1 MKKNLLTLL
10 LCAAMTMASLAGCG
24 GQSAPAASGPEQPP
38 SSGVSSSGKPA
49 DAPAPAADTPASLII
64 PVASCVSN
72 LNCQLESYKEGWI
85 MLNPI
90 YDQLYYMDV
99 DETRYYLAES
109 YTMSEDNTTLTLK
122 LKDGLTWHDGEPIT
136 ADDVIFTLDVNKDTN
151 NGAGNTNV
159 VYLNEQPIAY
169 EKVDGLTVKITL
181 PAPSAS
187 YSNLLGKL
195 KLLPMHAFGG
205 NTNIV
210 GAEANLQGIGSGPY
224 KVVDFQQD
232 QYLQL
237 EKFDGY
243 YGGTPAIDQVI
254 FKIISDASAQE
265 VSLLNGEINFME
277 LSTAEASA
285 KYASDASF
293 KVVAYPEGR
302 VNYLAVNK
310 FCETFNDPKVKEAVF
325 AALNRDE
332 IILGAYGEGMAE
344 PANSIFSNVTLYYDG
359 SVPSYTYDLDK
370 AKTLVEEAGLSGKTM
385 KLYFNSER
393 ANMKE
398 TAQIIQQQ
406 LKAAGITLEVTPL
419 ESSGFFEK
427 VFGTDGDYEFYLNG
441 YAALGDPDEV
451 VAGMYDGTWGV
462 NIAVSDEAA
471 QLWKDGRA
479 TSDTA
484 KRKEVYKK
492 LQEQANTDMS
502 VYPIA
507 YPNYTFVTTANLKG
521 TDTYKTTPIFEDYTK
536 LSFE

>member
-1 MKKNLLTLL
+1 MKRNILALL
-10 LCAAMTMASLAGCG
+10 LCTAMTMTSLAGCG
-24 GQSAPAASGPEQPP
+24 GQSAPAPGPAEKPSAST
-38 SSGVSSSGKPA
+38 SSGGES
-49 DAPAPAADTPASLII
+49 APAEATSLVI

-85 MLNPI
+85 MLNPV

-122 LKDGLTWHDGEPIT
+122 LKDGLTWHDGQPIT
-136 ADDVIFTLDVNKDTN
+136 ADDIIFTLDVNKDTN
-151 NGAGNTNV
+151 NGAGNTNI
-159 VYLNEQPIAY
+159 VYINEQPVAY
-169 EKVDGLTVKITL
+169 EKVDNLTVKITL
-181 PAPSAS
+181 PVPSAS

-195 KLLPMHAFGG
+195 KPIPMHVFDGD
-205 NTNIV
+205 TNIV
-210 GAEANLQGIGSGPY
+210 GAEANLQGIGSGPF

-237 EKFDGY
+237 EKYEEY
-243 YGGTPAIDQVI
+243 YGGAPSIEQVI
-254 FKIISDASAQE
+254 FKIISDPSAQE
-265 VSLLNGEINFME
+265 VSLLNGEVNFME
-277 LSTAEASA
+277 LSTAEAAA
-285 KYASDASF
+285 KFASDTNF

-310 FCETFNDPKVKEAVF
+310 FCGTFSDPKVKDAVF
-325 AALNRDE
+325 TALNREE

-370 AKTLVEEAGLSGKTM
+370 AKALVEEAGLSGKTM

-406 LKAAGITLEVTPL
+406 LKAVGITLDVTPL

-441 YAALGDPDEV
+441 YAASGDPDEV

-471 QLWKDGRA
+471 QLWKDGRN
-479 TSDTA
+479 TSDSA
-484 KRKEVYKK
+484 KRKEVYKQ
-492 LQEQANTDMS
+492 LQERANADMS

-536 LSFE
+536 LAFE